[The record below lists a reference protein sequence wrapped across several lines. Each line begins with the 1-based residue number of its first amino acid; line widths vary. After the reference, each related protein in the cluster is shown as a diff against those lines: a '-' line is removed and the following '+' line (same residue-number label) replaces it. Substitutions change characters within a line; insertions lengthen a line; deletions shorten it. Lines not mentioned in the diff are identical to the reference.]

1 MSAQPD
7 LFDSADTVIIEGTL
21 ERIRYASD
29 DDDWSVVVLD
39 LAEKGGEITAVG
51 NLAGVQPGESLRL
64 TGRWT
69 RHQKFGR
76 QFKVESFSAV
86 PPATPAGIER
96 LLGSGLIEGIG
107 SELASRLV
115 TRFGA
120 RTLEVI
126 EKEPKK
132 LREVEGVGP
141 LRAERLV
148 AAWGKQQNI
157 REIVFLLQSCG
168 VSTGLAMRIF
178 KQYGSGA
185 HEVVKRNPWRLA
197 AEMPGVGFRTAD
209 AIAKTLGVPPGSPQ
223 RIEAGV
229 LFALEQRAEEG
240 DVWAA
245 RETVIKESAQALSL
259 DGAVIEEAIQSLVR
273 RGAVASDKDG
283 VEVLLGLPRL
293 VKAEQDAAQCLAGIA
308 SLAAP
313 AKAAS
318 GTPEDEIAAFERQSG
333 LTLSAIQRDA
343 VLKAARDK
351 VLVITGGP
359 GTGKTTL
366 VKAII
371 RVMEARGARV
381 AQCAPTGRAAKRMA
395 EATDREAKTI
405 HRLLEYSPQQGRF
418 LRTRENPLACD
429 ALIVDEASMIDIQ
442 LFCRLL
448 EAVPPGASLI
458 LVGDADQL
466 PSVGPGNVLADIIRA
481 GVFPVARLSDI
492 FRQARAS
499 AIVVNAHRINEGL
512 LPLAPGSDEGAD
524 FFFIERS
531 EPEAI
536 MEAIRELLAVRIPRR
551 FGLDPRRDVQV
562 LTPMRKG
569 ALGTVSMNKE
579 LQGLLNPQGQ
589 SVARGGT
596 ELRIGDRVMQTSNN
610 YELGVF
616 NGDIG
621 TVVEVHADQKA
632 VSVRYDERMVRYE
645 WSSLDE
651 LETAYA
657 CSIHKSQGSEFPG
670 VVIALHTQHFILLR
684 RNLLYTA
691 VTRGKRLAIIVGSR
705 KALAI
710 AVKSTGSEK
719 RCTRLAERLR
729 QAAGES
735 G

>member
-1 MSAQPD
+1 
-7 LFDSADTVIIEGTL
+7 
-21 ERIRYASD
+21 
-29 DDDWSVVVLD
+29 
-39 LAEKGGEITAVG
+39 
-51 NLAGVQPGESLRL
+51 
-64 TGRWT
+64 
-69 RHQKFGR
+69 
-76 QFKVESFSAV
+76 
-86 PPATPAGIER
+86 
-96 LLGSGLIEGIG
+96 
-107 SELASRLV
+107 
-115 TRFGA
+115 
-120 RTLEVI
+120 
-126 EKEPKK
+126 
-132 LREVEGVGP
+132 
-141 LRAERLV
+141 
-148 AAWGKQQNI
+148 
-157 REIVFLLQSCG
+157 
-168 VSTGLAMRIF
+168 
-178 KQYGSGA
+178 
-185 HEVVKRNPWRLA
+185 
-197 AEMPGVGFRTAD
+197 
-209 AIAKTLGVPPGSPQ
+209 
-223 RIEAGV
+223 
-229 LFALEQRAEEG
+229 
-240 DVWAA
+240 
-245 RETVIKESAQALSL
+245 
-259 DGAVIEEAIQSLVR
+259 
-273 RGAVASDKDG
+273 
-283 VEVLLGLPRL
+283 
-293 VKAEQDAAQCLAGIA
+293 
-308 SLAAP
+308 
-313 AKAAS
+313 
-318 GTPEDEIAAFERQSG
+318 
-333 LTLSAIQRDA
+333 
-343 VLKAARDK
+343 
-351 VLVITGGP
+351 
-359 GTGKTTL
+359 
-366 VKAII
+366 
-371 RVMEARGARV
+371 
-381 AQCAPTGRAAKRMA
+381 
-395 EATDREAKTI
+395 
-405 HRLLEYSPQQGRF
+405 
-418 LRTRENPLACD
+418 
-429 ALIVDEASMIDIQ
+429 
-442 LFCRLL
+442 
-448 EAVPPGASLI
+448 
-458 LVGDADQL
+458 
-466 PSVGPGNVLADIIRA
+466 VLADIIRA

-512 LPLAPGSDEGAD
+512 MPLAPGSDEGTD

-621 TVVEVHADQKA
+621 IVAEVHADQKA
-632 VSVRYDERMVRYE
+632 VSVRYDERVVRYE

-729 QAAGES
+729 QATGES